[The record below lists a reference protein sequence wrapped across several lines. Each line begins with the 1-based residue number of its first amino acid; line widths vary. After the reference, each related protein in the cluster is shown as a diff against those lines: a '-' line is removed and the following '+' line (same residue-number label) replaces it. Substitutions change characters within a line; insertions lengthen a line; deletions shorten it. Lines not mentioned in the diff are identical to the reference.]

1 MSDMCWDWLI
11 RASLG
16 AAVFVAVAFG
26 GNLLFFRRAPTGR
39 SAVSRGNDA
48 GPSGEPHVSVLI
60 PARNEAQRIR
70 GVIEAILRSTGVQL
84 ELLVLDDESSDG
96 TGEIVQEYAERDPRV
111 RLLRGQAK
119 PVGWS
124 GKQYACWQL
133 GQAAGAEECVFLD
146 ADVRLEPAALSRA
159 VGLRQRLGVDLLSG
173 FPRQEVVT
181 MGEQLLIP
189 LIHVILLCFLPF
201 GLMRWTRM
209 VAAAAGCGQMFL
221 TTATAYRVSGGHSLI
236 RQSLHDGVMLPRAYR
251 RAGLRTDLFD
261 ASDLSTCRMYAS
273 FEETWV
279 GLLKNA
285 VEGFAKPGVLPVVT
299 VLIGLSSILPV
310 FLVGLLIAGWIP
322 ERLAVLV
329 AIACVFSYLPRLTCC
344 VMYDGAWRGAVLHPV
359 GMLIFLVI
367 QWVALVRKWLGREVQ
382 WRQRSYEVMS

>member
-39 SAVSRGNDA
+39 LAVSRGNDA

-146 ADVRLEPAALSRA
+146 ADGGRGG
-159 VGLRQRLGVDLLSG
+159 GLRAD
-173 FPRQEVVT
+173 
-181 MGEQLLIP
+181 
-189 LIHVILLCFLPF
+189 
-201 GLMRWTRM
+201 
-209 VAAAAGCGQMFL
+209 
-221 TTATAYRVSGGHSLI
+221 VSDDG
-236 RQSLHDGVMLPRAYR
+236 DGVSCEWWSQP
-251 RAGLRTDLFD
+251 D
-261 ASDLSTCRMYAS
+261 
-273 FEETWV
+273 
-279 GLLKNA
+279 
-285 VEGFAKPGVLPVVT
+285 P
-299 VLIGLSSILPV
+299 
-310 FLVGLLIAGWIP
+310 
-322 ERLAVLV
+322 
-329 AIACVFSYLPRLTCC
+329 AITA
-344 VMYDGAWRGAVLHPV
+344 
-359 GMLIFLVI
+359 
-367 QWVALVRKWLGREVQ
+367 
-382 WRQRSYEVMS
+382 